1 MGIIKAIGQAIGGT
15 LADQWLEVIEADD
28 MSDKTVFTS
37 GVLIRKGQNTK
48 GTGNT
53 VSNGSIIHVYDN
65 QFMMLV
71 DGGKVVDYTAEPG
84 YYKVDNSSL
93 PSLFNGQF
101 GDSLKD
107 SFNRI
112 KYGGQTP
119 TAQKVF
125 FINLQEIKGIK
136 FGTRNPINYFDNFYN
151 AELFLRAH
159 GTYSVKI
166 TNPLQFYA
174 EVIPRNADRVEID
187 EINEQYLSEFL
198 EALQS
203 SINQMSADGTRI
215 SYVTSKA
222 RELGKYMSTTLDE
235 EWNQTRGMEIQA
247 VGIASV
253 SYDEESQKLINMRNE
268 GAMLGGDASVL
279 RGMAVKNLTEGVR
292 DAGSNAGGA
301 MTGFMGVGMGMQQ
314 FNTSMEGL
322 NAMTAGM
329 AGTQPQAAPQ
339 QAAAPQQTSI
349 WISLIAGYVLPIAIF
364 ILLGRW
370 LSKKMMS
377 SMGGGPGGAMSFGKS
392 NAKVYVKSSTGIKF
406 SDVAGEDEAKDLLTE
421 IVDYLHNPQKYR
433 EIGASMPKGA
443 LLVGPPGTGKT
454 LLAKAVAGEAEVPFF
469 SISGS
474 EFVEMF
480 VGMGAAKVRD
490 LFKQAN
496 EKAPCIV
503 FIDEIDTI
511 GKKRDGAGFTGGNDE
526 REQTLNQLLTEMDGF
541 DGSKGVVILA
551 ATNRPDSLDPALLRP
566 GRFDRRIPVELPD
579 LKGREEILKVHA
591 KKIKIADSVRFDEI
605 AKAAAGAS
613 GAELAN
619 IVNEAA
625 LRAVRDGR
633 KFATQADFEES
644 IEVVI
649 AGYQK
654 KNRVLSNKEKLIV
667 AYHEIGHALVA
678 AKQTES
684 APVHK
689 ITIIPRTS
697 GALGYTMQVDDGD
710 HYLMTKEELANKIA
724 TFTGGRAAE
733 ELIFHSIT
741 TGASNDIEQATKLAR
756 AMISRYGMS
765 EDFDMVAMENVTNQY
780 LGGDSSLSCSFETQT
795 LLDKKVVELVRMEHQ
810 KALKIL
816 QDNIGKLHELAKY
829 LYEHET
835 ITGEEFMKILN
846 APVQVPTA
854 VAESE
859 SNTESE
865 NNAESENSTEA
876 DADTSSG
883 KVNLQK

>member
-1 MGIIKAIGQAIGGT
+1 MNLNSKKPEKRPLYVYYIIAVVIIILLNVFALPALSERSVKETDYTTFLKAVDRGK
-15 LADQWLEVIEADD
+15 VYEATID
-28 MSDKTVFTS
+28 SDYIYYTMKVDGNDVYCKTVS
-37 GVLIRKGQNTK
+37 VDDQDL
-48 GTGNT
+48 
-53 VSNGSIIHVYDN
+53 VSHLY
-65 QFMMLV
+65 
-71 DGGKVVDYTAEPG
+71 
-84 YYKVDNSSL
+84 
-93 PSLFNGQF
+93 
-101 GDSLKD
+101 
-107 SFNRI
+107 
-112 KYGGQTP
+112 
-119 TAQKVF
+119 
-125 FINLQEIKGIK
+125 
-136 FGTRNPINYFDNFYN
+136 
-151 AELFLRAH
+151 
-159 GTYSVKI
+159 
-166 TNPLQFYA
+166 
-174 EVIPRNADRVEID
+174 
-187 EINEQYLSEFL
+187 
-198 EALQS
+198 
-203 SINQMSADGTRI
+203 
-215 SYVTSKA
+215 
-222 RELGKYMSTTLDE
+222 
-235 EWNQTRGMEIQA
+235 
-247 VGIASV
+247 
-253 SYDEESQKLINMRNE
+253 
-268 GAMLGGDASVL
+268 
-279 RGMAVKNLTEGVR
+279 
-292 DAGSNAGGA
+292 DAGVSI
-301 MTGFMGVGMGMQQ
+301 
-314 FNTSMEGL
+314 EG
-322 NAMTAGM
+322 T
-329 AGTQPQAAPQ
+329 APQ
-339 QAAAPQQTSI
+339 RQSLLL
-349 WISLIAGYVLPIAIF
+349 SLILGYVFPIAIF
-364 ILLGRW
+364 VLLGRW

-377 SMGGGPGGAMSFGKS
+377 SMGNGGPGGMMSFGKS

-406 SDVAGEDEAKDLLTE
+406 TDVAGEDEAKELLTE
-421 IVDYLHNPQKYR
+421 IVDFLHNPAKYK

-511 GKKRDGAGFTGGNDE
+511 GKKRDGSGMGGGNDE

-566 GRFDRRIPVELPD
+566 GRFDRRIPVEFPD
-579 LKGREEILKVHA
+579 LQGREEILKVHA

-605 AKAAAGAS
+605 AKAAVGAS

-667 AYHEIGHALVA
+667 SYHEVGHALVA
-678 AKQTES
+678 AKQTDS

-697 GALGYTMQVDDGD
+697 GALGYTMQVDEQE
-710 HYLMTKEELANKIA
+710 HFLMSKEELENKIA

-741 TGASNDIEQATKLAR
+741 TGASNDIEQATKIAR

-765 EDFDMVAMENVTNQY
+765 DDFDMVAMENVSNQY
-780 LGGDSSLSCSFETQT
+780 LGGDASLTCSFETQT
-795 LLDKKVVELVRMEHQ
+795 LLDKKVVELVRREHE
-810 KALKIL
+810 KATKIL
-816 QDNIGKLHELAKY
+816 TDNIGKLHEIAKY

-846 APVQVPTA
+846 EKPDEIEEIQ
-854 VAESE
+854 
-859 SNTESE
+859 E
-865 NNAESENSTEA
+865 NETR
-876 DADTSSG
+876 
-883 KVNLQK
+883 Q